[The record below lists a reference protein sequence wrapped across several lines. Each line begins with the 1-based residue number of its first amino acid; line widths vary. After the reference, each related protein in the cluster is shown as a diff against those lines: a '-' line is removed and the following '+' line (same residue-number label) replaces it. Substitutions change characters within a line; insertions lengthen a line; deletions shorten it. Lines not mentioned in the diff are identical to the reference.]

1 MNSYSCI
8 LFLIEGDRGT
18 MTENEEETIV
28 GARNLQAAVEGSDQ
42 DPATDIRV
50 SYIEHSMLSLPSSID
65 YNYVMLRGKKSSI
78 VKLTKF
84 TPCPHYLLHI
94 LQNLLKNIDNFYN
107 DQFIIPFSSIMLPHQ
122 SIQFE

>member
-1 MNSYSCI
+1 MSDTSGMNSYSCI

-50 SYIEHSMLSLPSSID
+50 SYIEHSMLSIPSSID
-65 YNYVMLRGKKSSI
+65 YNYVMLRGENHRLSNSQSLRPARIIFSI
-78 VKLTKF
+78 
-84 TPCPHYLLHI
+84 
-94 LQNLLKNIDNFYN
+94 FYKT
-107 DQFIIPFSSIMLPHQ
+107 S
-122 SIQFE
+122 